1 MPLITARVVLTYE
14 AVQGGDRLDHPE
26 LRRTRAG
33 ASPPH
38 LYSDGSSASSW
49 GWREGP
55 VSKALRAVLA
65 PVVGVAMEGVAGEP
79 GTGGGGPRVAR
90 ADGAEVAV
98 AVAVAVTVGGG
109 GGPGP
114 SLP

>member
-38 LYSDGSSASSW
+38 LSERWLHRLFLGLARGAREQSAS
-49 GWREGP
+49 P
-55 VSKALRAVLA
+55 VLA

-109 GGPGP
+109 GPGP